1 MEGDRVPTMQ
11 RMKQIPTM
19 PRAMRSP
26 PSIETHELYKKLH
39 LLQCISKYTAPREP
53 VSQEQQQN
61 LDKQELR
68 RSFTDQIAYLCD
80 GSKDGSTTTAVFLQD
95 GKMRNHTLW
104 FATNETVDPRIRH
117 FLEWVIGEALK
128 NITKKSRES
137 IEKDLLDRSTAIA
150 SNRIEFYRKQM
161 ILFAGECLK
170 QLIWSNG
177 SAPSGQAKKLIRWIK
192 DLKGIEWHNKLST
205 VCYEARG
212 EGREQ
217 SLIAAQKGSA
227 EDCFAELAHYIG
239 RLGAHLFAVK
249 TIVHAALMLPT
260 IKSIAEVQYEE
271 CPDSQVLQ
279 VDLGLGG
286 PYEMLRSIVDSQNCH
301 SFEKLQI
308 LQNFAKIDL
317 EQDITGRFRPKGKTT
332 LAIKTFVHAELQLYD
347 LASRRDLPFV
357 EDDRYVGCSKPA
369 CYFCQ
374 RYSKSHPKDFV
385 EPPSHHKVLLG
396 VRAPAANPN
405 LDVRGKGAAILCM
418 AQSNMEWKVEQDIL
432 QALSPMNNSISFQHC
447 STDGFNRAPMT
458 VTTQFDQ

>member
-1 MEGDRVPTMQ
+1 MQ

-26 PSIETHELYKKLH
+26 ASIETHELYKKLH

-104 FATNETVDPRIRH
+104 FATNETMIR
-117 FLEWVIGEALK
+117 FADVCLERLK
-128 NITKKSRES
+128 
-137 IEKDLLDRSTAIA
+137 
-150 SNRIEFYRKQM
+150 
-161 ILFAGECLK
+161 
-170 QLIWSNG
+170 WSNG
-177 SAPSGQAKKLIRWIK
+177 STSSGQAMELIRWMGY
-192 DLKGIEWHNKLST
+192 LKRIEWHNKPST

-217 SLIAAQKGSA
+217 SLIAARKGSA

-260 IKSIAEVQYEE
+260 IKSIAEVQYEN
-271 CPDSQVLQ
+271 CPEPLELNI
-279 VDLGLGG
+279 DLGLAG
-286 PYEMLRSIVDSQNCH
+286 PYEMVKGIVDSKNLH
-301 SFEKLQI
+301 PLEKLQI
-308 LQNFAKIDL
+308 LQNFARLDL
-317 EQDITGRFRPKGKTT
+317 EQGITARFRPKGTT
-332 LAIKTFVHAELQLYD
+332 PLTVKTFVHAELQLYD
-347 LASRRDLPFV
+347 LANRRGLPFV
-357 EDDRYVGCSKPA
+357 DEDRYVGCSKLA
-369 CYFCQ
+369 CYFCL
-374 RYSKSHPKDFV
+374 RYSKSHPKNFV

-396 VRAPAANPN
+396 VRTPAADPRR
-405 LDVRGKGAAILCM
+405 DVHGKGAALLEK
-418 AQSNMEWKVEQDIL
+418 AQANLEWKVEQDIL

-447 STDGFNRAPMT
+447 STDGFDRAPRA
-458 VTTQFDQ
+458 VTGLFDR